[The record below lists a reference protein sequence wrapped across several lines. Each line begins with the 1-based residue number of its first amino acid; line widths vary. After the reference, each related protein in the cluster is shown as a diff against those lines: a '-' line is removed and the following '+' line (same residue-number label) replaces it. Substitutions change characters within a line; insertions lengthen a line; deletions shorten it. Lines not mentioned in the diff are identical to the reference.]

1 MITLYTSVGRYE
13 LRKNENGEKQPIVT
27 VDQKEMALSREEL
40 LLWSCLMWEILTKEE
55 AKTYFLK
62 KAVRMDVSQERFDA
76 VLQRLEVRQLVVSA
90 QAEKGDLAL
99 YRLLANLYVIP
110 LESSFMVK
118 VQAFFR
124 FIFFEKLPLTVAKNV
139 FQKENYTEMERRV
152 LHLARKARLSCA
164 EILAC
169 IANDEIDTSIGN
181 QSELQKEKAR
191 DNLGFFLWFC
201 DGHRKALEAIS
212 TLYLNKDIIFDKR
225 K

>member
-1 MITLYTSVGRYE
+1 MITLYTAVGRYE

-27 VDQKEMALSREEL
+27 VDQTEMALSREEL

-90 QAEKGDLAL
+90 QAEKGDIAL
-99 YRLLANLYVIP
+99 YRLLAKLYVIP

-139 FQKENYTEMERRV
+139 FQRENYTEMVRRV

-181 QSELQKEKAR
+181 QSEFQKEKAR

>member
-90 QAEKGDLAL
+90 QAEKGDIAL

-124 FIFFEKLPLTVAKNV
+124 FIFFEKMPLRVAKNV
-139 FQKENYTEMERRV
+139 FQKEHYTEMERRV
-152 LHLARKARLSCA
+152 LHLVQKFLHVSQMKKLILLLETRQDFRRRMHAIISVSFCAFVTDIERLW
-164 EILAC
+164 
-169 IANDEIDTSIGN
+169 
-181 QSELQKEKAR
+181 R
-191 DNLGFFLWFC
+191 RFL
-201 DGHRKALEAIS
+201 HYI
-212 TLYLNKDIIFDKR
+212 
-225 K
+225 

>member
-1 MITLYTSVGRYE
+1 MITLYTAVGRYE